1 VQSFNLKKRK
11 HKNEFNKSL
20 FNSNSEADVYYP
32 FGAPGGGGGAPIRNG
47 NKITSRLP
55 HVEDHLFKANNNTDS
70 PSPTKSP
77 RGSDFSFINDTKR
90 SYMNNNKKQD
100 WNDWFGKP
108 GGGARINDTRKQN
121 LDQML
126 EPRNYEY
133 SQGYVPYDPTYD
145 PAQSLSPRS
154 KFKSNHH
161 NNYEVPPPPR

>member
-1 VQSFNLKKRK
+1 MQSFNLKKRK
-11 HKNEFNKSL
+11 HKNESNKSL
-20 FNSNSEADVYYP
+20 FNSNSEADIYYP
-32 FGAPGGGGGAPIRNG
+32 FGAPGGGAPIRDG

-55 HVEDHLFKANNNTDS
+55 HVEEHLFKLNNNIDS
-70 PSPTKSP
+70 PSPTKSL
-77 RGSDFSFINDTKR
+77 RGSDFGFINDTRR
-90 SYMNNNKKQD
+90 SFMNNNKKQD

-108 GGGARINDTRKQN
+108 GGGAPINDTRKQN

-126 EPRNYEY
+126 EPRNYVY

-161 NNYEVPPPPR
+161 NNYEVPPRYHVN